1 MKTPAIIGGAVAL
14 VGGLLVIVFA
24 TIQFV
29 DSPTQASGPEQDADG
44 TKPIRVMEIAVDRVI
59 DKGDGP
65 VSQAATVRILT
76 MPSPDVPDASP
87 DVSGVL
93 LDRGAEGL
101 LVGTGSIEAEL
112 DVRIENGEAPV
123 STLTLSHD
131 GPEVQVLVTPD
142 TTVYRDETALPG
154 NDLDGVLPK
163 DADVSL
169 DGEIVI
175 DQVVTLVDSLDEA
188 GENTEV
194 QAWGTE
200 TGEGLVADVVVY
212 RIVSHE

>member
-1 MKTPAIIGGAVAL
+1 
-14 VGGLLVIVFA
+14 VIVFA

-29 DSPTQASGPEQDADG
+29 DSPTQASGPE
-44 TKPIRVMEIAVDRVI
+44 PIRVMEIAVDRVI

-93 LDRGAEGL
+93 LDRGSESL

-112 DVRIENGEAPV
+112 DVRIETGKAPV
-123 STLTLSHD
+123 RNLTLNHD
-131 GPEVQVLVTPD
+131 GPEIQVLVTSD
-142 TTVYRDETALPG
+142 TAVYRDDTSLPG
-154 NDLDGVLPK
+154 HDLDGVLPK

-194 QAWGTE
+194 QAWGTG

-212 RIVSHE
+212 RIMSTE